1 MNKGEQNSNSSTE
14 IDFMEPRVWS
24 EGESRSNSR
33 MQERRAGIG
42 GVGRCEGGG
51 GLRDSLKMPIAC
63 VGW

>member
-1 MNKGEQNSNSSTE
+1 
-14 IDFMEPRVWS
+14 
-24 EGESRSNSR
+24 